1 MARQDQASRGSP
13 ERFTLPLYYR
23 ANPWQTTPSE
33 GTVAFNVTV
42 IGVPTGKNAKQSL
55 EVHLVQVNAVG
66 TPVIEPKDKAIRQY
80 MIDTIFHASQE
91 HSNRTINDFSW
102 HVVDFSEETS

>member
-1 MARQDQASRGSP
+1 MPRQDQASRGTP

-42 IGVPTGKNAKQSL
+42 IGALTGKNAKQSL

-66 TPVIEPKDKAIRQY
+66 TPVIEPKDKETRQY
-80 MIDTIFHASQE
+80 MIDTIIHASQE
-91 HSNRTINDFSW
+91 QSNRTVKDFSW
-102 HVVDFSEETS
+102 YVVDFSEEAS